1 MAASVISMAPT
12 LGPLILLQ
20 RHLIKGIITSG
31 LGGR

>member
-12 LGPLILLQ
+12 TLLLLVLQ
-20 RHLIKGIITSG
+20 KHLIRGIATGG